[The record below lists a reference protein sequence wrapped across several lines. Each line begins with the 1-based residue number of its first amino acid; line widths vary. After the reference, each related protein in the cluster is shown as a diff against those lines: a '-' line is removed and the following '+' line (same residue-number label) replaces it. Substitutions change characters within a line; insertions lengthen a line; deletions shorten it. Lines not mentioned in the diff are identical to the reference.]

1 MEIKLCL
8 NLKQEIILRDCV
20 LYQSKASKTIN
31 WKNVMEMM
39 PKRYQNRT
47 PKKLRNK
54 WRKLLFRKD
63 FVSESDHKRLYRG
76 KKDKEDI
83 IPSKTMKN
91 KKDLELR
98 SSQLSKELE
107 SKTIEQQS
115 KNFDFNDEMTKKWLK
130 SLKSRIKRLETSK
143 ITNLEDLF
151 KRQKTTKNIN
161 NINHTNNTTKTNITT
176 KTNNTKNTKN
186 TKIHQIP
193 QIPQIS
199 QNFNK
204 NLLGFPKNWK
214 LVNFSN
220 SQNNCSISLDAPSGP
235 KKTNYQMTNYCKL
248 FSPFRFGSVGSKR
261 VPRLEFN
268 FYRGYDRMSIIQL
281 ESLFFTY
288 MRNIRIKRFKI
299 SESEKSIEKG
309 KLENKILT
317 KRYSQLKKQ
326 LERETSIYS
335 QKERSHDKILW
346 QLQSVQMEFRF
357 LCEKKKNAELRRKK
371 GLLK

>member
-1 MEIKLCL
+1 M
-8 NLKQEIILRDCV
+8 
-20 LYQSKASKTIN
+20 
-31 WKNVMEMM
+31 
-39 PKRYQNRT
+39 
-47 PKKLRNK
+47 
-54 WRKLLFRKD
+54 
-63 FVSESDHKRLYRG
+63 G
-76 KKDKEDI
+76 
-83 IPSKTMKN
+83 
-91 KKDLELR
+91 
-98 SSQLSKELE
+98 

-161 NINHTNNTTKTNITT
+161 NLNHTNNTTKTNTTT

-186 TKIHQIP
+186 
-193 QIPQIS
+193 
-199 QNFNK
+199 
-204 NLLGFPKNWK
+204 
-214 LVNFSN
+214 
-220 SQNNCSISLDAPSGP
+220 
-235 KKTNYQMTNYCKL
+235 TNYQMTNYCKL

-371 GLLK
+371 GL